1 MFSSTSIALGLVILA
16 RGGGFAKYS
25 SLLIGDVLAVTQNDL
40 IYLAVALV
48 LGVIAWAVMYNAL
61 LFTGINASLARS
73 RGIPVRL
80 TEYAFA
86 VLLAVAVML
95 AIRWVG
101 VMLINAL
108 LILPAA
114 AGRNLARNARRHAAI
129 SVLIALVCG
138 IAGLL
143 SAYYWDTS
151 AGAAH
156 CAVRCGLLRHIPGC
170 PQPVQP
176 VRRNLCMSDFTS
188 IKQWLKSTEDEP
200 LETMSGFFDR
210 RVDSYEDH
218 MRPWRA
224 YYRWLGELIPAQAET
239 LLDLGC
245 GTGLELDEIFRLH
258 PDIRVTGIDLAPGM
272 LARLREKHPERKLT
286 LTVGDYLTV
295 PLAPCAFDVAVA
307 FETLHHFPPETKLGL
322 FRRIFAALR
331 PGGMLLEGDYIAESD
346 EMETYLFQELAR
358 RRARQHVPEG
368 TFVHF
373 DTPLTLAHELSL
385 LSQAGFT
392 AEVLGYRG
400 EDNTPMIR
408 AIKP

>member
-1 MFSSTSIALGLVILA
+1 
-16 RGGGFAKYS
+16 
-25 SLLIGDVLAVTQNDL
+25 
-40 IYLAVALV
+40 
-48 LGVIAWAVMYNAL
+48 
-61 LFTGINASLARS
+61 
-73 RGIPVRL
+73 
-80 TEYAFA
+80 
-86 VLLAVAVML
+86 
-95 AIRWVG
+95 
-101 VMLINAL
+101 
-108 LILPAA
+108 
-114 AGRNLARNARRHAAI
+114 
-129 SVLIALVCG
+129 
-138 IAGLL
+138 
-143 SAYYWDTS
+143 
-151 AGAAH
+151 
-156 CAVRCGLLRHIPGC
+156 
-170 PQPVQP
+170 
-176 VRRNLCMSDFTS
+176 MSDFTS

-373 DTPLTLAHELSL
+373 DTPLTLAHELPL

>member
-1 MFSSTSIALGLVILA
+1 
-16 RGGGFAKYS
+16 
-25 SLLIGDVLAVTQNDL
+25 
-40 IYLAVALV
+40 
-48 LGVIAWAVMYNAL
+48 
-61 LFTGINASLARS
+61 
-73 RGIPVRL
+73 
-80 TEYAFA
+80 
-86 VLLAVAVML
+86 
-95 AIRWVG
+95 
-101 VMLINAL
+101 
-108 LILPAA
+108 
-114 AGRNLARNARRHAAI
+114 
-129 SVLIALVCG
+129 
-138 IAGLL
+138 
-143 SAYYWDTS
+143 
-151 AGAAH
+151 
-156 CAVRCGLLRHIPGC
+156 
-170 PQPVQP
+170 
-176 VRRNLCMSDFTS
+176 MSDFTS

-307 FETLHHFPPETKLGL
+307 FEPLHHFPPETKLGL

>member
-1 MFSSTSIALGLVILA
+1 
-16 RGGGFAKYS
+16 
-25 SLLIGDVLAVTQNDL
+25 
-40 IYLAVALV
+40 
-48 LGVIAWAVMYNAL
+48 
-61 LFTGINASLARS
+61 
-73 RGIPVRL
+73 
-80 TEYAFA
+80 
-86 VLLAVAVML
+86 
-95 AIRWVG
+95 
-101 VMLINAL
+101 
-108 LILPAA
+108 
-114 AGRNLARNARRHAAI
+114 
-129 SVLIALVCG
+129 
-138 IAGLL
+138 
-143 SAYYWDTS
+143 
-151 AGAAH
+151 
-156 CAVRCGLLRHIPGC
+156 
-170 PQPVQP
+170 
-176 VRRNLCMSDFTS
+176 MSDFAS

-200 LETMSGFFDR
+200 LETMGGFFDR

-245 GTGLELDEIFRLH
+245 GTGLELDEIFRLR
-258 PDIRVTGIDLAPGM
+258 PDIRVIGIDLAPGM

-385 LSQAGFT
+385 LRQAGFT

>member
-1 MFSSTSIALGLVILA
+1 
-16 RGGGFAKYS
+16 
-25 SLLIGDVLAVTQNDL
+25 
-40 IYLAVALV
+40 
-48 LGVIAWAVMYNAL
+48 
-61 LFTGINASLARS
+61 
-73 RGIPVRL
+73 
-80 TEYAFA
+80 
-86 VLLAVAVML
+86 
-95 AIRWVG
+95 
-101 VMLINAL
+101 
-108 LILPAA
+108 
-114 AGRNLARNARRHAAI
+114 
-129 SVLIALVCG
+129 
-138 IAGLL
+138 
-143 SAYYWDTS
+143 
-151 AGAAH
+151 
-156 CAVRCGLLRHIPGC
+156 
-170 PQPVQP
+170 
-176 VRRNLCMSDFTS
+176 MSDFAS

-346 EMETYLFQELAR
+346 EMETYLSQELAR

>member
-1 MFSSTSIALGLVILA
+1 
-16 RGGGFAKYS
+16 
-25 SLLIGDVLAVTQNDL
+25 
-40 IYLAVALV
+40 
-48 LGVIAWAVMYNAL
+48 
-61 LFTGINASLARS
+61 
-73 RGIPVRL
+73 
-80 TEYAFA
+80 
-86 VLLAVAVML
+86 
-95 AIRWVG
+95 
-101 VMLINAL
+101 
-108 LILPAA
+108 
-114 AGRNLARNARRHAAI
+114 
-129 SVLIALVCG
+129 
-138 IAGLL
+138 
-143 SAYYWDTS
+143 
-151 AGAAH
+151 
-156 CAVRCGLLRHIPGC
+156 
-170 PQPVQP
+170 
-176 VRRNLCMSDFTS
+176 MSDFAS

-200 LETMSGFFDR
+200 LETMGGFFDR

-224 YYRWLGELIPAQAET
+224 YYRWLGELIPAQAKT

-385 LSQAGFT
+385 LRQAGFT

>member
-1 MFSSTSIALGLVILA
+1 
-16 RGGGFAKYS
+16 
-25 SLLIGDVLAVTQNDL
+25 
-40 IYLAVALV
+40 
-48 LGVIAWAVMYNAL
+48 
-61 LFTGINASLARS
+61 
-73 RGIPVRL
+73 
-80 TEYAFA
+80 
-86 VLLAVAVML
+86 
-95 AIRWVG
+95 
-101 VMLINAL
+101 
-108 LILPAA
+108 
-114 AGRNLARNARRHAAI
+114 
-129 SVLIALVCG
+129 
-138 IAGLL
+138 
-143 SAYYWDTS
+143 
-151 AGAAH
+151 
-156 CAVRCGLLRHIPGC
+156 
-170 PQPVQP
+170 
-176 VRRNLCMSDFTS
+176 MSDFTS

-200 LETMSGFFDR
+200 LEAMGGFFDR
-210 RVDSYEDH
+210 RVDTYEDH

>member
-1 MFSSTSIALGLVILA
+1 
-16 RGGGFAKYS
+16 
-25 SLLIGDVLAVTQNDL
+25 
-40 IYLAVALV
+40 
-48 LGVIAWAVMYNAL
+48 
-61 LFTGINASLARS
+61 
-73 RGIPVRL
+73 
-80 TEYAFA
+80 
-86 VLLAVAVML
+86 
-95 AIRWVG
+95 
-101 VMLINAL
+101 
-108 LILPAA
+108 
-114 AGRNLARNARRHAAI
+114 
-129 SVLIALVCG
+129 
-138 IAGLL
+138 
-143 SAYYWDTS
+143 
-151 AGAAH
+151 
-156 CAVRCGLLRHIPGC
+156 
-170 PQPVQP
+170 
-176 VRRNLCMSDFTS
+176 MSDFTS

-258 PDIRVTGIDLAPGM
+258 PDM

-385 LSQAGFT
+385 LRQAGFT

>member
-1 MFSSTSIALGLVILA
+1 
-16 RGGGFAKYS
+16 
-25 SLLIGDVLAVTQNDL
+25 
-40 IYLAVALV
+40 
-48 LGVIAWAVMYNAL
+48 
-61 LFTGINASLARS
+61 
-73 RGIPVRL
+73 
-80 TEYAFA
+80 
-86 VLLAVAVML
+86 
-95 AIRWVG
+95 
-101 VMLINAL
+101 
-108 LILPAA
+108 
-114 AGRNLARNARRHAAI
+114 
-129 SVLIALVCG
+129 
-138 IAGLL
+138 
-143 SAYYWDTS
+143 
-151 AGAAH
+151 
-156 CAVRCGLLRHIPGC
+156 
-170 PQPVQP
+170 
-176 VRRNLCMSDFTS
+176 MSDFTS

-400 EDNTPMIR
+400 EDNAPMIR

>member
-1 MFSSTSIALGLVILA
+1 
-16 RGGGFAKYS
+16 
-25 SLLIGDVLAVTQNDL
+25 
-40 IYLAVALV
+40 
-48 LGVIAWAVMYNAL
+48 
-61 LFTGINASLARS
+61 
-73 RGIPVRL
+73 
-80 TEYAFA
+80 
-86 VLLAVAVML
+86 
-95 AIRWVG
+95 
-101 VMLINAL
+101 
-108 LILPAA
+108 
-114 AGRNLARNARRHAAI
+114 
-129 SVLIALVCG
+129 
-138 IAGLL
+138 
-143 SAYYWDTS
+143 
-151 AGAAH
+151 
-156 CAVRCGLLRHIPGC
+156 
-170 PQPVQP
+170 
-176 VRRNLCMSDFTS
+176 MSDFAS

-200 LETMSGFFDR
+200 LEAMGGFFDR
-210 RVDSYEDH
+210 RVDTYEDH

-358 RRARQHVPEG
+358 RCARQHVPEG

-385 LSQAGFT
+385 LRQAGFT

>member
-1 MFSSTSIALGLVILA
+1 
-16 RGGGFAKYS
+16 
-25 SLLIGDVLAVTQNDL
+25 
-40 IYLAVALV
+40 
-48 LGVIAWAVMYNAL
+48 
-61 LFTGINASLARS
+61 
-73 RGIPVRL
+73 
-80 TEYAFA
+80 
-86 VLLAVAVML
+86 
-95 AIRWVG
+95 
-101 VMLINAL
+101 
-108 LILPAA
+108 
-114 AGRNLARNARRHAAI
+114 
-129 SVLIALVCG
+129 
-138 IAGLL
+138 
-143 SAYYWDTS
+143 
-151 AGAAH
+151 
-156 CAVRCGLLRHIPGC
+156 
-170 PQPVQP
+170 
-176 VRRNLCMSDFTS
+176 MSDFAS

-200 LETMSGFFDR
+200 LETMGGFFDR

-295 PLAPCAFDVAVA
+295 PLASCAFDVAVA

-358 RRARQHVPEG
+358 RRVRQHVPEG

-385 LSQAGFT
+385 LRQAGFT

>member
-1 MFSSTSIALGLVILA
+1 
-16 RGGGFAKYS
+16 
-25 SLLIGDVLAVTQNDL
+25 
-40 IYLAVALV
+40 
-48 LGVIAWAVMYNAL
+48 
-61 LFTGINASLARS
+61 
-73 RGIPVRL
+73 
-80 TEYAFA
+80 
-86 VLLAVAVML
+86 
-95 AIRWVG
+95 
-101 VMLINAL
+101 
-108 LILPAA
+108 
-114 AGRNLARNARRHAAI
+114 
-129 SVLIALVCG
+129 
-138 IAGLL
+138 
-143 SAYYWDTS
+143 
-151 AGAAH
+151 
-156 CAVRCGLLRHIPGC
+156 
-170 PQPVQP
+170 
-176 VRRNLCMSDFTS
+176 MSDFTS

-286 LTVGDYLTV
+286 LTVGDYLTG

>member
-1 MFSSTSIALGLVILA
+1 
-16 RGGGFAKYS
+16 
-25 SLLIGDVLAVTQNDL
+25 
-40 IYLAVALV
+40 
-48 LGVIAWAVMYNAL
+48 
-61 LFTGINASLARS
+61 
-73 RGIPVRL
+73 
-80 TEYAFA
+80 
-86 VLLAVAVML
+86 
-95 AIRWVG
+95 
-101 VMLINAL
+101 
-108 LILPAA
+108 
-114 AGRNLARNARRHAAI
+114 
-129 SVLIALVCG
+129 
-138 IAGLL
+138 
-143 SAYYWDTS
+143 
-151 AGAAH
+151 
-156 CAVRCGLLRHIPGC
+156 
-170 PQPVQP
+170 
-176 VRRNLCMSDFTS
+176 MSDFTS

-331 PGGMLLEGDYIAESD
+331 PGSMLLEGDYIAESD

>member
-1 MFSSTSIALGLVILA
+1 
-16 RGGGFAKYS
+16 
-25 SLLIGDVLAVTQNDL
+25 
-40 IYLAVALV
+40 
-48 LGVIAWAVMYNAL
+48 
-61 LFTGINASLARS
+61 
-73 RGIPVRL
+73 
-80 TEYAFA
+80 
-86 VLLAVAVML
+86 
-95 AIRWVG
+95 
-101 VMLINAL
+101 
-108 LILPAA
+108 
-114 AGRNLARNARRHAAI
+114 
-129 SVLIALVCG
+129 
-138 IAGLL
+138 
-143 SAYYWDTS
+143 
-151 AGAAH
+151 
-156 CAVRCGLLRHIPGC
+156 
-170 PQPVQP
+170 
-176 VRRNLCMSDFTS
+176 MSDFTS

-307 FETLHHFPPETKLGL
+307 VETLHHFPPETKLGL

>member
-1 MFSSTSIALGLVILA
+1 
-16 RGGGFAKYS
+16 
-25 SLLIGDVLAVTQNDL
+25 
-40 IYLAVALV
+40 
-48 LGVIAWAVMYNAL
+48 
-61 LFTGINASLARS
+61 
-73 RGIPVRL
+73 
-80 TEYAFA
+80 
-86 VLLAVAVML
+86 
-95 AIRWVG
+95 
-101 VMLINAL
+101 
-108 LILPAA
+108 
-114 AGRNLARNARRHAAI
+114 
-129 SVLIALVCG
+129 
-138 IAGLL
+138 
-143 SAYYWDTS
+143 
-151 AGAAH
+151 
-156 CAVRCGLLRHIPGC
+156 
-170 PQPVQP
+170 
-176 VRRNLCMSDFTS
+176 MSDFTS

-258 PDIRVTGIDLAPGM
+258 PDIRVSGIDLAPGM

>member
-1 MFSSTSIALGLVILA
+1 
-16 RGGGFAKYS
+16 
-25 SLLIGDVLAVTQNDL
+25 
-40 IYLAVALV
+40 
-48 LGVIAWAVMYNAL
+48 
-61 LFTGINASLARS
+61 
-73 RGIPVRL
+73 
-80 TEYAFA
+80 
-86 VLLAVAVML
+86 
-95 AIRWVG
+95 
-101 VMLINAL
+101 
-108 LILPAA
+108 
-114 AGRNLARNARRHAAI
+114 
-129 SVLIALVCG
+129 
-138 IAGLL
+138 
-143 SAYYWDTS
+143 
-151 AGAAH
+151 
-156 CAVRCGLLRHIPGC
+156 
-170 PQPVQP
+170 
-176 VRRNLCMSDFTS
+176 MSDFTS

-400 EDNTPMIR
+400 ENNTPMIR

>member
-1 MFSSTSIALGLVILA
+1 
-16 RGGGFAKYS
+16 
-25 SLLIGDVLAVTQNDL
+25 
-40 IYLAVALV
+40 
-48 LGVIAWAVMYNAL
+48 
-61 LFTGINASLARS
+61 
-73 RGIPVRL
+73 
-80 TEYAFA
+80 
-86 VLLAVAVML
+86 
-95 AIRWVG
+95 
-101 VMLINAL
+101 
-108 LILPAA
+108 
-114 AGRNLARNARRHAAI
+114 
-129 SVLIALVCG
+129 
-138 IAGLL
+138 
-143 SAYYWDTS
+143 
-151 AGAAH
+151 
-156 CAVRCGLLRHIPGC
+156 
-170 PQPVQP
+170 
-176 VRRNLCMSDFTS
+176 MSDFTS

-373 DTPLTLAHELSL
+373 DTPLTQAHELSL

>member
-1 MFSSTSIALGLVILA
+1 
-16 RGGGFAKYS
+16 
-25 SLLIGDVLAVTQNDL
+25 
-40 IYLAVALV
+40 
-48 LGVIAWAVMYNAL
+48 
-61 LFTGINASLARS
+61 
-73 RGIPVRL
+73 
-80 TEYAFA
+80 
-86 VLLAVAVML
+86 
-95 AIRWVG
+95 
-101 VMLINAL
+101 
-108 LILPAA
+108 
-114 AGRNLARNARRHAAI
+114 
-129 SVLIALVCG
+129 
-138 IAGLL
+138 
-143 SAYYWDTS
+143 
-151 AGAAH
+151 
-156 CAVRCGLLRHIPGC
+156 
-170 PQPVQP
+170 
-176 VRRNLCMSDFTS
+176 MSDFTS

-200 LETMSGFFDR
+200 LETMGGFFDR

-295 PLAPCAFDVAVA
+295 PLAPCACDVAVA

-385 LSQAGFT
+385 LRQAGFT

>member
-1 MFSSTSIALGLVILA
+1 
-16 RGGGFAKYS
+16 
-25 SLLIGDVLAVTQNDL
+25 
-40 IYLAVALV
+40 
-48 LGVIAWAVMYNAL
+48 
-61 LFTGINASLARS
+61 
-73 RGIPVRL
+73 
-80 TEYAFA
+80 
-86 VLLAVAVML
+86 
-95 AIRWVG
+95 
-101 VMLINAL
+101 
-108 LILPAA
+108 
-114 AGRNLARNARRHAAI
+114 
-129 SVLIALVCG
+129 
-138 IAGLL
+138 
-143 SAYYWDTS
+143 
-151 AGAAH
+151 
-156 CAVRCGLLRHIPGC
+156 
-170 PQPVQP
+170 
-176 VRRNLCMSDFTS
+176 MSDFTS

-200 LETMSGFFDR
+200 LETMGGFFDR

-385 LSQAGFT
+385 LRQAGFT

>member
-1 MFSSTSIALGLVILA
+1 
-16 RGGGFAKYS
+16 
-25 SLLIGDVLAVTQNDL
+25 
-40 IYLAVALV
+40 
-48 LGVIAWAVMYNAL
+48 
-61 LFTGINASLARS
+61 
-73 RGIPVRL
+73 
-80 TEYAFA
+80 
-86 VLLAVAVML
+86 
-95 AIRWVG
+95 
-101 VMLINAL
+101 
-108 LILPAA
+108 
-114 AGRNLARNARRHAAI
+114 
-129 SVLIALVCG
+129 
-138 IAGLL
+138 
-143 SAYYWDTS
+143 
-151 AGAAH
+151 
-156 CAVRCGLLRHIPGC
+156 
-170 PQPVQP
+170 
-176 VRRNLCMSDFTS
+176 MSDFAS

-200 LETMSGFFDR
+200 LETMGGFFDR

-295 PLAPCAFDVAVA
+295 PLDPCAFDVAVA

-358 RRARQHVPEG
+358 RRARQHVPED

>member
-1 MFSSTSIALGLVILA
+1 
-16 RGGGFAKYS
+16 
-25 SLLIGDVLAVTQNDL
+25 
-40 IYLAVALV
+40 
-48 LGVIAWAVMYNAL
+48 
-61 LFTGINASLARS
+61 
-73 RGIPVRL
+73 
-80 TEYAFA
+80 
-86 VLLAVAVML
+86 
-95 AIRWVG
+95 
-101 VMLINAL
+101 
-108 LILPAA
+108 
-114 AGRNLARNARRHAAI
+114 
-129 SVLIALVCG
+129 
-138 IAGLL
+138 
-143 SAYYWDTS
+143 
-151 AGAAH
+151 
-156 CAVRCGLLRHIPGC
+156 
-170 PQPVQP
+170 
-176 VRRNLCMSDFTS
+176 MSDFTS

-200 LETMSGFFDR
+200 LEAMGGFFDR
-210 RVDSYEDH
+210 RVDTYEDH

-258 PDIRVTGIDLAPGM
+258 PDIWVTGIDLAPGM

-385 LSQAGFT
+385 LRQAGFT

>member
-1 MFSSTSIALGLVILA
+1 
-16 RGGGFAKYS
+16 
-25 SLLIGDVLAVTQNDL
+25 
-40 IYLAVALV
+40 
-48 LGVIAWAVMYNAL
+48 
-61 LFTGINASLARS
+61 
-73 RGIPVRL
+73 
-80 TEYAFA
+80 
-86 VLLAVAVML
+86 
-95 AIRWVG
+95 
-101 VMLINAL
+101 
-108 LILPAA
+108 
-114 AGRNLARNARRHAAI
+114 
-129 SVLIALVCG
+129 
-138 IAGLL
+138 
-143 SAYYWDTS
+143 
-151 AGAAH
+151 
-156 CAVRCGLLRHIPGC
+156 
-170 PQPVQP
+170 
-176 VRRNLCMSDFTS
+176 MSDFTS

-200 LETMSGFFDR
+200 LETMSGFFDH

-272 LARLREKHPERKLT
+272 LARLREKHPERKLI

>member
-1 MFSSTSIALGLVILA
+1 
-16 RGGGFAKYS
+16 
-25 SLLIGDVLAVTQNDL
+25 
-40 IYLAVALV
+40 
-48 LGVIAWAVMYNAL
+48 
-61 LFTGINASLARS
+61 
-73 RGIPVRL
+73 
-80 TEYAFA
+80 
-86 VLLAVAVML
+86 
-95 AIRWVG
+95 
-101 VMLINAL
+101 
-108 LILPAA
+108 
-114 AGRNLARNARRHAAI
+114 
-129 SVLIALVCG
+129 
-138 IAGLL
+138 
-143 SAYYWDTS
+143 
-151 AGAAH
+151 
-156 CAVRCGLLRHIPGC
+156 
-170 PQPVQP
+170 
-176 VRRNLCMSDFTS
+176 MSDFTS

-200 LETMSGFFDR
+200 LETMGGFFDR

-224 YYRWLGELIPAQAET
+224 YYRWLGELIPAQSET

>member
-1 MFSSTSIALGLVILA
+1 
-16 RGGGFAKYS
+16 
-25 SLLIGDVLAVTQNDL
+25 
-40 IYLAVALV
+40 
-48 LGVIAWAVMYNAL
+48 
-61 LFTGINASLARS
+61 
-73 RGIPVRL
+73 
-80 TEYAFA
+80 
-86 VLLAVAVML
+86 
-95 AIRWVG
+95 
-101 VMLINAL
+101 
-108 LILPAA
+108 
-114 AGRNLARNARRHAAI
+114 
-129 SVLIALVCG
+129 
-138 IAGLL
+138 
-143 SAYYWDTS
+143 
-151 AGAAH
+151 
-156 CAVRCGLLRHIPGC
+156 
-170 PQPVQP
+170 
-176 VRRNLCMSDFTS
+176 MSDFTS

-200 LETMSGFFDR
+200 LETMGGFFDR

-295 PLAPCAFDVAVA
+295 PLPPCAFDVAVA

-400 EDNTPMIR
+400 EDSTPMIR

>member
-1 MFSSTSIALGLVILA
+1 
-16 RGGGFAKYS
+16 
-25 SLLIGDVLAVTQNDL
+25 
-40 IYLAVALV
+40 
-48 LGVIAWAVMYNAL
+48 
-61 LFTGINASLARS
+61 
-73 RGIPVRL
+73 
-80 TEYAFA
+80 
-86 VLLAVAVML
+86 
-95 AIRWVG
+95 
-101 VMLINAL
+101 
-108 LILPAA
+108 
-114 AGRNLARNARRHAAI
+114 
-129 SVLIALVCG
+129 
-138 IAGLL
+138 
-143 SAYYWDTS
+143 
-151 AGAAH
+151 
-156 CAVRCGLLRHIPGC
+156 
-170 PQPVQP
+170 
-176 VRRNLCMSDFTS
+176 MSDFTS

-224 YYRWLGELIPAQAET
+224 YYRWLGELIPTQAET

>member
-1 MFSSTSIALGLVILA
+1 
-16 RGGGFAKYS
+16 
-25 SLLIGDVLAVTQNDL
+25 
-40 IYLAVALV
+40 
-48 LGVIAWAVMYNAL
+48 
-61 LFTGINASLARS
+61 
-73 RGIPVRL
+73 
-80 TEYAFA
+80 
-86 VLLAVAVML
+86 
-95 AIRWVG
+95 
-101 VMLINAL
+101 
-108 LILPAA
+108 
-114 AGRNLARNARRHAAI
+114 
-129 SVLIALVCG
+129 
-138 IAGLL
+138 
-143 SAYYWDTS
+143 
-151 AGAAH
+151 
-156 CAVRCGLLRHIPGC
+156 
-170 PQPVQP
+170 
-176 VRRNLCMSDFTS
+176 MSDFTS

-307 FETLHHFPPETKLGL
+307 FETLHHFPPETKLRL

-385 LSQAGFT
+385 LSHAGFT

>member
-1 MFSSTSIALGLVILA
+1 
-16 RGGGFAKYS
+16 
-25 SLLIGDVLAVTQNDL
+25 
-40 IYLAVALV
+40 
-48 LGVIAWAVMYNAL
+48 
-61 LFTGINASLARS
+61 
-73 RGIPVRL
+73 
-80 TEYAFA
+80 
-86 VLLAVAVML
+86 
-95 AIRWVG
+95 
-101 VMLINAL
+101 
-108 LILPAA
+108 
-114 AGRNLARNARRHAAI
+114 
-129 SVLIALVCG
+129 
-138 IAGLL
+138 
-143 SAYYWDTS
+143 
-151 AGAAH
+151 
-156 CAVRCGLLRHIPGC
+156 
-170 PQPVQP
+170 
-176 VRRNLCMSDFTS
+176 MSDFAS

-295 PLAPCAFDVAVA
+295 PLTPCAFDVAVA

>member
-1 MFSSTSIALGLVILA
+1 
-16 RGGGFAKYS
+16 
-25 SLLIGDVLAVTQNDL
+25 
-40 IYLAVALV
+40 
-48 LGVIAWAVMYNAL
+48 
-61 LFTGINASLARS
+61 
-73 RGIPVRL
+73 
-80 TEYAFA
+80 
-86 VLLAVAVML
+86 
-95 AIRWVG
+95 
-101 VMLINAL
+101 
-108 LILPAA
+108 
-114 AGRNLARNARRHAAI
+114 
-129 SVLIALVCG
+129 
-138 IAGLL
+138 
-143 SAYYWDTS
+143 
-151 AGAAH
+151 
-156 CAVRCGLLRHIPGC
+156 
-170 PQPVQP
+170 
-176 VRRNLCMSDFTS
+176 MSDFTS

-200 LETMSGFFDR
+200 LETMGGFFDR

-331 PGGMLLEGDYIAESD
+331 PGGMLLEGDYVAESD

>member
-1 MFSSTSIALGLVILA
+1 
-16 RGGGFAKYS
+16 
-25 SLLIGDVLAVTQNDL
+25 
-40 IYLAVALV
+40 
-48 LGVIAWAVMYNAL
+48 
-61 LFTGINASLARS
+61 
-73 RGIPVRL
+73 
-80 TEYAFA
+80 
-86 VLLAVAVML
+86 
-95 AIRWVG
+95 
-101 VMLINAL
+101 
-108 LILPAA
+108 
-114 AGRNLARNARRHAAI
+114 
-129 SVLIALVCG
+129 
-138 IAGLL
+138 
-143 SAYYWDTS
+143 
-151 AGAAH
+151 
-156 CAVRCGLLRHIPGC
+156 
-170 PQPVQP
+170 
-176 VRRNLCMSDFTS
+176 MSDFTS
-188 IKQWLKSTEDEP
+188 IKQWLKSTEEEP

>member
-1 MFSSTSIALGLVILA
+1 
-16 RGGGFAKYS
+16 
-25 SLLIGDVLAVTQNDL
+25 
-40 IYLAVALV
+40 
-48 LGVIAWAVMYNAL
+48 
-61 LFTGINASLARS
+61 
-73 RGIPVRL
+73 
-80 TEYAFA
+80 
-86 VLLAVAVML
+86 
-95 AIRWVG
+95 
-101 VMLINAL
+101 
-108 LILPAA
+108 
-114 AGRNLARNARRHAAI
+114 
-129 SVLIALVCG
+129 
-138 IAGLL
+138 
-143 SAYYWDTS
+143 
-151 AGAAH
+151 
-156 CAVRCGLLRHIPGC
+156 
-170 PQPVQP
+170 
-176 VRRNLCMSDFTS
+176 MSDFTS

-224 YYRWLGELIPAQAET
+224 SYRWLGELIPAQAET

>member
-1 MFSSTSIALGLVILA
+1 
-16 RGGGFAKYS
+16 
-25 SLLIGDVLAVTQNDL
+25 
-40 IYLAVALV
+40 
-48 LGVIAWAVMYNAL
+48 
-61 LFTGINASLARS
+61 
-73 RGIPVRL
+73 
-80 TEYAFA
+80 
-86 VLLAVAVML
+86 
-95 AIRWVG
+95 
-101 VMLINAL
+101 
-108 LILPAA
+108 
-114 AGRNLARNARRHAAI
+114 
-129 SVLIALVCG
+129 
-138 IAGLL
+138 
-143 SAYYWDTS
+143 
-151 AGAAH
+151 
-156 CAVRCGLLRHIPGC
+156 
-170 PQPVQP
+170 
-176 VRRNLCMSDFTS
+176 MSDFAS

-200 LETMSGFFDR
+200 LETMGGFFDR

-385 LSQAGFT
+385 LRQAGFT
-392 AEVLGYRG
+392 AEVLGYHG

>member
-1 MFSSTSIALGLVILA
+1 
-16 RGGGFAKYS
+16 
-25 SLLIGDVLAVTQNDL
+25 
-40 IYLAVALV
+40 
-48 LGVIAWAVMYNAL
+48 
-61 LFTGINASLARS
+61 
-73 RGIPVRL
+73 
-80 TEYAFA
+80 
-86 VLLAVAVML
+86 
-95 AIRWVG
+95 
-101 VMLINAL
+101 
-108 LILPAA
+108 
-114 AGRNLARNARRHAAI
+114 
-129 SVLIALVCG
+129 
-138 IAGLL
+138 
-143 SAYYWDTS
+143 
-151 AGAAH
+151 
-156 CAVRCGLLRHIPGC
+156 
-170 PQPVQP
+170 
-176 VRRNLCMSDFTS
+176 MSDFTS

-224 YYRWLGELIPAQAET
+224 YYRWLGKLIPAQAET

-400 EDNTPMIR
+400 EDNTPVIR

>member
-1 MFSSTSIALGLVILA
+1 
-16 RGGGFAKYS
+16 
-25 SLLIGDVLAVTQNDL
+25 
-40 IYLAVALV
+40 
-48 LGVIAWAVMYNAL
+48 
-61 LFTGINASLARS
+61 
-73 RGIPVRL
+73 
-80 TEYAFA
+80 
-86 VLLAVAVML
+86 
-95 AIRWVG
+95 
-101 VMLINAL
+101 
-108 LILPAA
+108 
-114 AGRNLARNARRHAAI
+114 
-129 SVLIALVCG
+129 
-138 IAGLL
+138 
-143 SAYYWDTS
+143 
-151 AGAAH
+151 
-156 CAVRCGLLRHIPGC
+156 
-170 PQPVQP
+170 
-176 VRRNLCMSDFTS
+176 MSDFTS

-295 PLAPCAFDVAVA
+295 PLTPCAFDVAVA

>member
-1 MFSSTSIALGLVILA
+1 
-16 RGGGFAKYS
+16 
-25 SLLIGDVLAVTQNDL
+25 
-40 IYLAVALV
+40 
-48 LGVIAWAVMYNAL
+48 
-61 LFTGINASLARS
+61 
-73 RGIPVRL
+73 
-80 TEYAFA
+80 
-86 VLLAVAVML
+86 
-95 AIRWVG
+95 
-101 VMLINAL
+101 
-108 LILPAA
+108 
-114 AGRNLARNARRHAAI
+114 
-129 SVLIALVCG
+129 
-138 IAGLL
+138 
-143 SAYYWDTS
+143 
-151 AGAAH
+151 
-156 CAVRCGLLRHIPGC
+156 
-170 PQPVQP
+170 
-176 VRRNLCMSDFTS
+176 MSDFTS

-331 PGGMLLEGDYIAESD
+331 PGGMLLEGDYIAESE

>member
-1 MFSSTSIALGLVILA
+1 
-16 RGGGFAKYS
+16 
-25 SLLIGDVLAVTQNDL
+25 
-40 IYLAVALV
+40 
-48 LGVIAWAVMYNAL
+48 
-61 LFTGINASLARS
+61 
-73 RGIPVRL
+73 
-80 TEYAFA
+80 
-86 VLLAVAVML
+86 
-95 AIRWVG
+95 
-101 VMLINAL
+101 
-108 LILPAA
+108 
-114 AGRNLARNARRHAAI
+114 
-129 SVLIALVCG
+129 
-138 IAGLL
+138 
-143 SAYYWDTS
+143 
-151 AGAAH
+151 
-156 CAVRCGLLRHIPGC
+156 
-170 PQPVQP
+170 
-176 VRRNLCMSDFTS
+176 MSDFTS

-307 FETLHHFPPETKLGL
+307 FETLHHFPPETQLGL

-385 LSQAGFT
+385 LRQAGFT

>member
-1 MFSSTSIALGLVILA
+1 
-16 RGGGFAKYS
+16 
-25 SLLIGDVLAVTQNDL
+25 
-40 IYLAVALV
+40 
-48 LGVIAWAVMYNAL
+48 
-61 LFTGINASLARS
+61 
-73 RGIPVRL
+73 
-80 TEYAFA
+80 
-86 VLLAVAVML
+86 
-95 AIRWVG
+95 
-101 VMLINAL
+101 
-108 LILPAA
+108 
-114 AGRNLARNARRHAAI
+114 
-129 SVLIALVCG
+129 
-138 IAGLL
+138 
-143 SAYYWDTS
+143 
-151 AGAAH
+151 
-156 CAVRCGLLRHIPGC
+156 
-170 PQPVQP
+170 
-176 VRRNLCMSDFTS
+176 MSDFAS
-188 IKQWLKSTEDEP
+188 IKQWLRSTEDEP
-200 LETMSGFFDR
+200 LETMGGFFDR

-224 YYRWLGELIPAQAET
+224 YYRWLGELIPAQTET

>member
-1 MFSSTSIALGLVILA
+1 
-16 RGGGFAKYS
+16 
-25 SLLIGDVLAVTQNDL
+25 
-40 IYLAVALV
+40 
-48 LGVIAWAVMYNAL
+48 
-61 LFTGINASLARS
+61 
-73 RGIPVRL
+73 
-80 TEYAFA
+80 
-86 VLLAVAVML
+86 
-95 AIRWVG
+95 
-101 VMLINAL
+101 
-108 LILPAA
+108 
-114 AGRNLARNARRHAAI
+114 
-129 SVLIALVCG
+129 
-138 IAGLL
+138 
-143 SAYYWDTS
+143 
-151 AGAAH
+151 
-156 CAVRCGLLRHIPGC
+156 
-170 PQPVQP
+170 
-176 VRRNLCMSDFTS
+176 MSDFTS

-322 FRRIFAALR
+322 FRRIFVALR

>member
-1 MFSSTSIALGLVILA
+1 
-16 RGGGFAKYS
+16 
-25 SLLIGDVLAVTQNDL
+25 
-40 IYLAVALV
+40 
-48 LGVIAWAVMYNAL
+48 
-61 LFTGINASLARS
+61 
-73 RGIPVRL
+73 
-80 TEYAFA
+80 
-86 VLLAVAVML
+86 
-95 AIRWVG
+95 
-101 VMLINAL
+101 
-108 LILPAA
+108 
-114 AGRNLARNARRHAAI
+114 
-129 SVLIALVCG
+129 
-138 IAGLL
+138 
-143 SAYYWDTS
+143 
-151 AGAAH
+151 
-156 CAVRCGLLRHIPGC
+156 
-170 PQPVQP
+170 
-176 VRRNLCMSDFTS
+176 MSDFAS

-200 LETMSGFFDR
+200 LETMGGFFDR

-322 FRRIFAALR
+322 FRRIFVALR